1 MTEFKDINEAD
12 LDALIKRL
20 ESARDHQF
28 YLEPED
34 IQLIIDMLLS
44 LVSLQTHLTDT
55 DITIQKLKKL
65 AGIVESS
72 ESIKKRV
79 QAGSTSRNRGKS
91 KAPKNKPK
99 PKAEKSPPP
108 VVCTA

>member
-20 ESARDHQF
+20 ENARDYQF

-44 LVSLQTHLTDT
+44 FVSLQTFPSG
-55 DITIQKLKKL
+55 TIAQLPHFNL
-65 AGIVESS
+65 LY
-72 ESIKKRV
+72 
-79 QAGSTSRNRGKS
+79 
-91 KAPKNKPK
+91 
-99 PKAEKSPPP
+99 
-108 VVCTA
+108 